1 MTTEWFKQV
10 SKVVRD
16 EVAKPF
22 LPGDPD
28 PLVEVLK
35 KVVSKLYAGCQNGG
49 EYGADECPSCRAL
62 RTEQAEKE
70 AKRLAKGLEIES
82 ASKVEWA
89 TKATQAESNVVKL
102 NQTVSELQ
110 KLVEGLVVKLSQFEV
125 NAVALTE
132 QVAGIS
138 AENGEL
144 SKHLAARDLSVAI
157 LTSAVEAHVK
167 EAKRVKDLVSQLAGE

>member
-70 AKRLAKGLEIES
+70 VKSLTATLKGEVVNRTEWWNKFTQ
-82 ASKVEWA
+82 ADSKVSGL
-89 TKATQAESNVVKL
+89 QAEVDVLSQVVKAAGDD
-102 NQTVSELQ
+102 NNA
-110 KLVEGLVVKLSQFEV
+110 LVRLLGDS
-125 NAVALTE
+125 VADRTNLA
-132 QVAGIS
+132 Q
-138 AENGEL
+138 ENGEL
-144 SKHLAARDLSVAI
+144 RKHLAERDLSIAI
-157 LTSAVEAHVK
+157 LTSADEAHVK
-167 EAKRVKDLVSQLAGE
+167 EAQRVKALVSQLAGE